1 MYLGAH
7 ELEAG
12 LDHIWDSPGDEGTLA
27 MIVRRPAIE
36 QREVLEHARLDPV
49 EGLVGDSWSMR
60 GSPHPEAQLTI
71 MNARAIHLIAG
82 DRDRWS
88 LAGDQLYVDFDLSEA
103 NLPPGSRLAIG
114 ETVVEVSA
122 LPHRGCQKFSAR
134 FGVEALRFVNSE
146 EGQKLHL
153 RGINAKV
160 ITGGTIRTGDPV
172 RKQEPRDLAVEALYE
187 IDRSRLAEAPTGLPH
202 KAYRLVKGV
211 LSHLEELDAA
221 IDGVSEHWR
230 IDRMPVIDKAIL
242 RLGLF
247 ELRYEPDT
255 PTAVV
260 VSEAVRLAK
269 LFSTE
274 KSGSFVNGILATLA
288 EQGSSHTRVR

>member
-1 MYLGAH
+1 MHLSAD
-7 ELEAG
+7 ELLAG
-12 LDHIWDSPGDEGTLA
+12 LDHIRASPADEGVVA
-27 MIVRRPAIE
+27 MIVRRPAVE
-36 QREVLEHARLDPV
+36 EREVLGQARLDPV

-60 GSPHPEAQLTI
+60 GSPHPEAQLTV
-71 MNARAIHLIAG
+71 MNARAIALLAG

-88 LAGDQLYVDFDLSEA
+88 LAGDQLYVDFDLSET
-103 NLPPGSRLAIG
+103 NLPPGSRLVIG
-114 ETVVEVSA
+114 EAVIEVSA

-134 FGVEALRFVNSE
+134 FGVEALRFVNSDD
-146 EGQKLHL
+146 GQKLHL
-153 RGINAKV
+153 RGLNAKV
-160 ITGGTIRTGDPV
+160 VTPGRIQKGDPV
-172 RKQEPRDLAVEALYE
+172 RKQEPRDLAVEVLYE
-187 IDRSRLAEAPTGLPH
+187 IDQRKLAEAPTGLPH

-230 IDRMPVIDKAIL
+230 IDRMPVIDKTIL
-242 RLGLF
+242 RLGLY

-255 PTAVV
+255 PMAVV

-269 LFSTE
+269 LYSTE